1 MKNAQKVW
9 PTLAGVAAL
18 AAAMVAAALPASAA
32 TYTDSLAIPARL
44 QWNGNYGYCGEVSFI
59 SAGLYYGQYVSQYDA
74 RAIASPN
81 VAQNLESSQLLVGVN
96 DAAAASRMRLAYARP
111 TGAALTSAPAFL
123 AWVKGNVVSGAPV
136 IIGVYAN
143 ANKFYGSRNLN
154 YGDPEYDHIVTVTG
168 WTSSRTPTTPATYY
182 SDDRITLEDH
192 GVWTGT
198 ANGLPPYFFQYTLGS
213 FQQTRR
219 GANASTAAVYSL
231 KNGGNYGIAIT
242 GVMDTDKK
250 TVPVRLS
257 TSQNF
262 ESPAIRDGRNNRPA
276 ASQITLTITVSGL
289 TPGVPYNLYRY
300 RTVSNIPTASFNANA
315 AKAAQ
320 KWVIQISSGSTYVQ
334 TLTIQ
339 SSETAAFRAVPA
351 SAP

>member
-1 MKNAQKVW
+1 MRRTFTCLVL
-9 PTLAGVAAL
+9 LAVSIVLSPLSAL
-18 AAAMVAAALPASAA
+18 AA

-81 VAQNLESSQLLVGVN
+81 VSQSLESAQLLVGVN
-96 DAAAASRMRLAYARP
+96 DAAAATRMRLAYAQP

-123 AWVKGNVVSGAPV
+123 AWVKGKVVSGSPV
-136 IIGVYAN
+136 VIGVYTN
-143 ANKFYGSRNLN
+143 AYKFYGSRNLN
-154 YGDPEYDHIVTVTG
+154 YGDTEYDHIVTVTG
-168 WTSSRTPTTPATYY
+168 WTSTHTPSTPATYY
-182 SDDRITLEDH
+182 SDDTVTLEDH

-198 ANGLPPYFFQYTLGS
+198 SSGVPPYFFQYPLGP

-219 GANASTAAVYSL
+219 TANASTAEVYSL

-242 GVMDTDKK
+242 GILDTDKK
-250 TVPVRLS
+250 TVPVRLA

-262 ESPAIRDGRNNRPA
+262 ESPVIRNGSTARPT
-276 ASQITLTITVSGL
+276 ASAITLTITLSGL

-300 RTVSNIPTASFNANA
+300 NTVNNIPTASFNANA

-320 KWVIQISSGSTYVQ
+320 KWAVRISSGSTFVQ
-334 TLTIQ
+334 SLTIQ

>member
-1 MKNAQKVW
+1 MRRTFTCLVL
-9 PTLAGVAAL
+9 LAVSIVLSPLSAL
-18 AAAMVAAALPASAA
+18 AA

-74 RAIASPN
+74 RAIASPG
-81 VAQNLESSQLLVGVN
+81 VSQSLEASQLLVGAN
-96 DAAAASRMRLAYARP
+96 DANAATRMHLAYAQP
-111 TGAALTSAPAFL
+111 TGSALTSAPAFL
-123 AWVKGNVVSGAPV
+123 AWVKGKVVSGVPV
-136 IIGVYAN
+136 IIGVYMN
-143 ANKFYGSRNLN
+143 SYKFYGSRNLN
-154 YGDPEYDHIVTVTG
+154 YGDSDYDHIVTVTG
-168 WTSSRTPTTPATYY
+168 FTSTHAPTTPATYY
-182 SDDRITLEDH
+182 SDDKITVEDH

-198 ANGLPPYFFQYTLGS
+198 SNGVPPYSFQYALGT
-213 FQQTRR
+213 FQQTRKT
-219 GANASTAAVYSL
+219 ANATTAEVYSL

-242 GVMDTDKK
+242 GIVDTDKK
-250 TVPVRLS
+250 TVPVRLT

-262 ESPAIRDGRNNRPA
+262 ESPAIRDGSTTRPT
-276 ASQITLTITVSGL
+276 ASSVNLTITISGL

-300 RTVSNIPTASFNANA
+300 STVSAIPTASFNANA

-320 KWVIQISSGSTYVQ
+320 KWAVRISSGSTFVQ

>member
-1 MKNAQKVW
+1 MKSAHTARRV
-9 PTLAGVAAL
+9 LAG
-18 AAAMVAAALPASAA
+18 AAALMAAAVAAPLPAGAA
-32 TYTDSLAIPARL
+32 TFTDSRAIQARL

-81 VAQNLESSQLLVGVN
+81 VAQNLESAQLLVGVN
-96 DAAAASRMRLAYARP
+96 DAAAAARMRLAYAQP

-123 AWVKGNVVSGAPV
+123 AWVKGKVVAGVPV

-143 ANKFYGSRNLN
+143 AYKFYGSRNLG
-154 YGDPEYDHIVTVTG
+154 YGDSDYDHIVTVTG
-168 WTSSRTPTTPATYY
+168 WTSTHAPTVPATYY
-182 SDDRITLEDH
+182 GDDTIMLEDH
-192 GVWTGT
+192 GLWTGT
-198 ANGLPPYFFQYTLGS
+198 ATGLPPYFLQYPVGS

-219 GANASTAAVYSL
+219 AANVSTAAVYSL

-242 GVMDTDKK
+242 GILDTDKK

-262 ESPAIRDGRNNRPA
+262 ESPAIRDGSTARPA
-276 ASQITLTITVSGL
+276 PSQIMLTITLSGL
-289 TPGVPYNLYRY
+289 TPGTPYNLYRY
-300 RTVSNIPTASFNANA
+300 NSVSNIPTAAFNANA

-339 SSETAAFRAVPA
+339 SNETAAFRAVPA